1 MRVLTFFLTPQ
12 MSAVSRLRATR
23 QVVCTALRWHR
34 EDAGE
39 KVKYS
44 TYMSFSNPILN
55 SFSSLPDQIIF
66 LNFQISIGFFSNAV
80 LLPTN
85 L

>member
-1 MRVLTFFLTPQ
+1 MPLMVKLLGHYLSHTKIIFNKLTGICFIKINRYASIDFFFTPQ

-44 TYMSFSNPILN
+44 TYISFSNPI
-55 SFSSLPDQIIF
+55 
-66 LNFQISIGFFSNAV
+66 
-80 LLPTN
+80 
-85 L
+85 

>member
-23 QVVCTALRWHR
+23 QVVCTALRWYR

-44 TYMSFSNPILN
+44 TYMSLSNPI
-55 SFSSLPDQIIF
+55 
-66 LNFQISIGFFSNAV
+66 
-80 LLPTN
+80 
-85 L
+85 